1 MELIVLAGGDYQQY
15 EDLLFQRDQL
25 DKEAVLYEMAY
36 RREFGELEL
45 KGYELRV
52 DCIGLKK
59 SIAYCQ
65 KMLNRGETIDEDKMK
80 ASVEMQMK
88 AYRQQIAEM
97 IRANKESESKGK
109 VSAYQAR
116 EIKKIYR
123 RIAKLIHPDINPL
136 TKDDADLRDLFQR
149 AITAYRCN
157 SLKELR
163 ETEVLINRYLKE
175 QGFERIETSIPNIEE
190 KIRELLKGDAE
201 SQMYAVYSL
210 INQNLRKHKVLVDD
224 ILSSDTISQAK
235 DILIYALIE
244 QEISEEFFLVKDGLE
259 YHFVPRYCL
268 LPEESDGYQEAVKE
282 LKEVYLHEPS
292 LYQFALDLLQ
302 EKCFSHLPLSYEAEE
317 SGQLVDAIKSELA
330 KMFGTVD
337 NG

>member
-1 MELIVLAGGDYQQY
+1 MDYYTEILNDLEKLLEQKQY
-15 EDLLFQRDQL
+15 DDALFVIRS
-25 DKEAVLYEMAY
+25 
-36 RREFGELEL
+36 
-45 KGYELRV
+45 ELRMPYV
-52 DCIGLKK
+52 PPDFKEKLE
-59 SIAYCQ
+59 A
-65 KMLNRGETIDEDKMK
+65 
-80 ASVEMQMK
+80 
-88 AYRQQIAEM
+88 
-97 IRANKESESKGK
+97 IR
-109 VSAYQAR
+109 
-116 EIKKIYR
+116 
-123 RIAKLIHPDINPL
+123 
-136 TKDDADLRDLFQR
+136 
-149 AITAYRCN
+149 
-157 SLKELR
+157 
-163 ETEVLINRYLKE
+163 
-175 QGFERIETSIPNIEE
+175 ERIPVSEEHVLKVPDEE
-190 KIRELLKGDAE
+190 KIRELLKGDGE

-268 LPEESDGYQEAVKE
+268 LPEESDGYQEAVKQ